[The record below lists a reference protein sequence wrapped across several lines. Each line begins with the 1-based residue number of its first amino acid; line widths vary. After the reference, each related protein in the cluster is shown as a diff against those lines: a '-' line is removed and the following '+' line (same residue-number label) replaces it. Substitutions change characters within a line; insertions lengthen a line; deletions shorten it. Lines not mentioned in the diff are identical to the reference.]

1 MLLQRCHSW
10 SKSKLTQELPKT
22 HFYCSINRHLKDTIA
37 FCPRCDEI
45 RREIFRRTSS
55 RRSVSC
61 RQKEIRTLYYLLLCI
76 KFDLKPKPV
85 HFVKFETINGLY
97 VTNRLRLYPSIWILL
112 GSILHS
118 LFSSRLSHYRVHKV
132 MLNNTCIN
140 NDTVFFLHALVSL
153 PVAMFFF
160 HLYWQ
165 LTEGFSF
172 NWSMIMQEMR
182 MAEFRTVEK
191 KSMELDNCVFVAFIK
206 VLNINQNSLQ
216 VATSWPLHEITCK
229 NTRNLLT
236 PP

>member
-10 SKSKLTQELPKT
+10 SKSKLTQELLKT
-22 HFYCSINRHLKDTIA
+22 HFYCSINRHLKGTIA
-37 FCPRCDEI
+37 FCPRCDQI
-45 RREIFRRTSS
+45 HRVFRRTSS

-61 RQKEIRTLYYLLLCI
+61 REKEIRTLYYLLLCI

-160 HLYWQ
+160 HPYWQ

-191 KSMELDNCVFVAFIK
+191 KCTELDNCVFVAFIK
-206 VLNINQNSLQ
+206 VWNINQNSLQ

>member
-1 MLLQRCHSW
+1 MVPNFVDQAKKLFWSQSNLVNTDKKCTYYGGGCWVIHVVGMMLLQRCHSW

-37 FCPRCDEI
+37 CCPRCDEI
-45 RREIFRRTSS
+45 RFFFRRTSS

-61 RQKEIRTLYYLLLCI
+61 RGKEIRTLYYLLPCI

-85 HFVKFETINGLY
+85 HFVKFETINGLD

-160 HLYWQ
+160 FIF
-165 LTEGFSF
+165 TAS
-172 NWSMIMQEMR
+172 
-182 MAEFRTVEK
+182 AK
-191 KSMELDNCVFVAFIK
+191 KEDAWYV
-206 VLNINQNSLQ
+206 SLALQ
-216 VATSWPLHEITCK
+216 IWCK
-229 NTRNLLT
+229 
-236 PP
+236 

>member
-10 SKSKLTQELPKT
+10 SKSKLTQELLKT

-61 RQKEIRTLYYLLLCI
+61 REKEIRTLYYLLLCI

-140 NDTVFFLHALVSL
+140 NMTLFSFSMRSFRCQL
-153 PVAMFFF
+153 PCFFF
-160 HLYWQ
+160 
-165 LTEGFSF
+165 
-172 NWSMIMQEMR
+172 I
-182 MAEFRTVEK
+182 
-191 KSMELDNCVFVAFIK
+191 FID
-206 VLNINQNSLQ
+206 
-216 VATSWPLHEITCK
+216 
-229 NTRNLLT
+229 NLLKAFLST
-236 PP
+236 GQWSCRKWGWRSLEL